1 MKEFVQAACFYRSL
15 DEDEKKDLAETI
27 AADIIFFDDDMQR
40 SVIELL
46 QMVDSS
52 LAKHV
57 AEINNFTI

>member
-15 DEDEKKDLAETI
+15 DEDGKKDLAETI
-27 AADIIFFDDDMQR
+27 AADIIFLDEDMQR
-40 SVIELL
+40 RIIELL

-52 LAKHV
+52 LAKYV